1 MNRFKCPACGGNQ
14 YTACSTAEEYI
25 YCGHQKLKKMDK
37 LMKHCGWIIC
47 PYNSEHDKD
56 FDFAEPH
63 CSQNKEHCELR
74 DNPKEALKE
83 ILKGSEVKKEAES

>member
-1 MNRFKCPACGGNQ
+1 MN
-14 YTACSTAEEYI
+14 
-25 YCGHQKLKKMDK
+25 
-37 LMKHCGWIIC
+37 HCGWTIC

-83 ILKGSEVKKEAES
+83 ILRVNDFDGGLYQYLEIEVEEE